1 MATIYTHAV
10 VGLGMGKLG
19 FSRPLPAVF
28 WLLAGFLP
36 IVPDFDVFSSARY
49 GAIYGHRGFTH
60 SLLFALMVSILAS
73 AATHRFLKLEF
84 GSLLAFFFLI
94 VASHGLL
101 DACTDGGEGIP
112 FFWPIYDR
120 RFGPWGPIHVSDL
133 GFELP
138 DPRTSR
144 AIRTELLWVWLPTAL
159 LVGAVT
165 GFRRLGAAR
174 RGKGIDASA

>member
-10 VGLGMGKLG
+10 VGLGMCKLG

-28 WLLAGFLP
+28 WLLVGFLP

-60 SLLFALMVSILAS
+60 TLFFALMLGLIAS
-73 AATHRFLKLEF
+73 AATHRFLKIDF
-84 GSLLAFFFLI
+84 GSLSLLFFLI

-101 DACTDGGEGIP
+101 DACTNGGEGIP
-112 FFWPIYDR
+112 FFWPISDH
-120 RFGPWGPIHVSDL
+120 RFGPWGPIHVSDI

-144 AIRTELLWVWLPTAL
+144 AIRSELLWVWLPTVL

-165 GFRRLGAAR
+165 AFRRLRGSR
-174 RGKGIDASA
+174 REKGVDASA